1 MKELHCSPFLKL
13 LEIMIKI
20 QSFSDIIT
28 NSSSEVFV
36 ISTDK
41 HAEVAEFIKNVCD
54 LFGVDMDEIMEFDS
68 ATENE
73 RVGYNLKCKKGD
85 LIIYSTGD
93 NTIPD
98 IIMDIIKDLDW
109 NSYLPNIAP
118 LNIKNVTRE
127 HLG

>member
-1 MKELHCSPFLKL
+1 MRELHCSQFLKL

-68 ATENE
+68 ATKNE